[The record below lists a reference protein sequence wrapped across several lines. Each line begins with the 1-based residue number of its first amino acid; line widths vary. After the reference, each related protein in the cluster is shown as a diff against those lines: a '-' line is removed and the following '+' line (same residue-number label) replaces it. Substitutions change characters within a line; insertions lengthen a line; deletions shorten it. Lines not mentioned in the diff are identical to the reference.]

1 MNRSIQIAGG
11 ILAVLFL
18 WLLSGLIFRTGN
30 ESDADNSDSS
40 AGKPLFS
47 VRVRMQR
54 AQPVVREIIIHGRT
68 APARTIILKAET
80 SGRIEA
86 VGAARGSRVKAGDL
100 IVRIELRDR
109 EAIREQA
116 RSLVAQRQ
124 LEYEASMDLSSKGY
138 QAESQLA
145 GALTMLKTADAQ
157 LARIDIDIEHTKIL
171 SPIDGLLGERN
182 VEVGDYVDVGEAVGV
197 ILELD
202 PLIVTG
208 EVTER
213 EVERISVG
221 QIGHGTL
228 ATGDVVQGEIR
239 FISPA
244 SNAES
249 RTFTVEVEVS
259 NPESRLPAGVTTEI
273 LVPGETIYAHLI
285 SPALLSLNEA
295 GDLGIKIV
303 DAGDIVR
310 FIPASL
316 VKAENAGLWLTG
328 LPDEARI
335 ITVGQGFARPG
346 DRVKVVLES
355 SAGL

>member
-1 MNRSIQIAGG
+1 MNRSKQIAGG
-11 ILAVLFL
+11 ILAGLIL
-18 WLLSGLIFRTGN
+18 WLLSGLVFRNDN
-30 ESDADNSDSS
+30 EADNAENS
-40 AGKPLFS
+40 AGKILLS

-54 AQPVVREIIIHGRT
+54 AQPVMREIIVHGRT
-68 APARTIILKAET
+68 APARTITLKAET

-86 VGAARGSRVKAGDL
+86 VGAARGSSVKAGDL

-109 EAIREQA
+109 DAIREQA
-116 RSLVAQRQ
+116 RALVAQRR
-124 LEYEASMDLSSKGY
+124 LEYDASMDLSSKGY

-145 GALTMLKTADAQ
+145 RSLTLLKTAEAQ
-157 LARIDIDIEHTKIL
+157 LARIDLDIEHTIIL
-171 SPIDGLLGERN
+171 SPINGVFSERI
-182 VEVGDYVDVGEAVGV
+182 VEVGDYVDVGGVVGV

-221 QIGHGTL
+221 QTGHGTL
-228 ATGDVVQGEIR
+228 ATGDVVQGKIR

-244 SNAES
+244 SDAES
-249 RTFTVEVEVS
+249 RTFTVEIEVS

-273 LVPGETIYAHLI
+273 LVPGETISAHLI

-303 DAGDIVR
+303 DASDIVR